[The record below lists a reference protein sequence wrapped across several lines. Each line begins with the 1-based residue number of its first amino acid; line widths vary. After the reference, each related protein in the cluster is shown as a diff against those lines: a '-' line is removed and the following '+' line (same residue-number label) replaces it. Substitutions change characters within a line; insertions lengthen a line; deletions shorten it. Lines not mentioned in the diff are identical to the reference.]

1 MSKKNCTFAT
11 KIAKTTEIMAQ
22 ETLNSLIARVEE
34 GVAEIERGEF
44 YSNEEVLNRMI
55 QRVARV
61 LD

>member
-11 KIAKTTEIMAQ
+11 QIAKTTEIMAQ